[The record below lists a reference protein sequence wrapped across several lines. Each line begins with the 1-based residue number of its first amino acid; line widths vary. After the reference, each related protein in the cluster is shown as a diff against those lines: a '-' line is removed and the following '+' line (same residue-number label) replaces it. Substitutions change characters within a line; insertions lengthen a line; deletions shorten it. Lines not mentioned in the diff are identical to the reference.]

1 MPFAPSRVLASKR
14 SHGTREIQE
23 NGTLCYVP
31 SSVPVTT
38 SKALVTSSVALVPS
52 SFLFTSVS
60 LMR

>member
-31 SSVPVTT
+31 SSV
-38 SKALVTSSVALVPS
+38 ALVPS